1 MGYISAMLLV
11 QNAAAGGVLTLSTE
25 PRARPKNTV
34 SSWTIV
40 PFAAICCNLV

>member
-25 PRARPKNTV
+25 QKARPSNRV

-40 PFAAICCNLV
+40 PFAAICCSLV